1 MLKEEKLITNKE
13 VKSSAFAAY
22 FGEPGN
28 AARLFEALEPGVKV
42 LPEEIDFTTLNGVL
56 FMARKNDLAFTVKK
70 KVLVISE
77 HQATI
82 NLNMPLRDAIYYGR
96 NMEKL
101 IEPKALYRKQR
112 IPLPTPEFY
121 VFYNGNDDYPA
132 EEILRLSDSYL
143 EKTEEPML
151 DLTVKVININF
162 PENHPILERC
172 RPLYE
177 YSWFIQRI
185 KDCQKAGR
193 NRDEAI
199 VQAIKD
205 CLEAGMMADFLAEHG
220 SEAVNMLYTEFNMED
235 ALEVRF
241 EEGVEKGITK
251 SEERQ
256 SMLYKKMK
264 KDGRIADYLK
274 GMEDM
279 DYLHT
284 LYEEYDLM

>member
-1 MLKEEKLITNKE
+1 
-13 VKSSAFAAY
+13 
-22 FGEPGN
+22 
-28 AARLFEALEPGVKV
+28 
-42 LPEEIDFTTLNGVL
+42 
-56 FMARKNDLAFTVKK
+56 
-70 KVLVISE
+70 
-77 HQATI
+77 
-82 NLNMPLRDAIYYGR
+82 
-96 NMEKL
+96 
-101 IEPKALYRKQR
+101 
-112 IPLPTPEFY
+112 
-121 VFYNGNDDYPA
+121 
-132 EEILRLSDSYL
+132 
-143 EKTEEPML
+143 ML

-241 EEGVEKGITK
+241 EEGVEKGIEK
-251 SEERQ
+251 
-256 SMLYKKMK
+256 
-264 KDGRIADYLK
+264 GIRID
-274 GMEDM
+274 
-279 DYLHT
+279 
-284 LYEEYDLM
+284 